1 MSRCL
6 WIPILNARAGKTRR
20 HALLRDGE
28 EERIEAV
35 KGVKIVF
42 CFFCFFNF
50 PFLPPAPLLFLPL
63 LALPASTKRRASLDL
78 EYRASVE
85 NKAAIPLCPCY
96 CGAVNCERVPTLL
109 WNIRVKPWRLY
120 DVDLFIYFNTTI
132 IIILKFLTK
141 LDTYNNEVLLLSFHH
156 RIIIFCVVLF
166 FHLICGCFF
175 F

>member
-42 CFFCFFNF
+42 CFVL
-50 PFLPPAPLLFLPL
+50 FLIFHFSPPPASLLFLPL

-120 DVDLFIYFNTTI
+120 DVDLFI
-132 IIILKFLTK
+132 FLI
-141 LDTYNNEVLLLSFHH
+141 LLLL
-156 RIIIFCVVLF
+156 LF
-166 FHLICGCFF
+166 
-175 F
+175 